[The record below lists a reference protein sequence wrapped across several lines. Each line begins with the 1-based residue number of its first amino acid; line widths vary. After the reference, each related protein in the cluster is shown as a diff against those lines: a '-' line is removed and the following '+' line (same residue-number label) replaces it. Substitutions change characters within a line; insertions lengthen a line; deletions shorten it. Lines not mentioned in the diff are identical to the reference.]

1 MVNFF
6 KNIISKEKYKNYTEP
21 KESEY
26 ENEKITANLLDNI
39 INIRKICS
47 SSEDITIQRH
57 TVCGVKCAV
66 ITCEGMYDLKSTAE
80 LVINPLAD
88 LKLECKSCDEL
99 FEYINTKIL
108 LSTDQKVFYTY
119 GQLFKFI
126 MSGFVVLLIDGINS
140 GIAMGI
146 QGFPSRGIG
155 EPSSEMN
162 IRGSQEGFVEALRVN
177 MTMIRRRLKTPQL
190 CFEIKTLGVNS
201 KTDICLVYR
210 SDMVSQELLNTIR
223 QRLEKVKI
231 DNILESGYLSPFLEK
246 RPFSIF
252 SGVGSTERPDTL
264 CAKVSEGRV
273 GILVDGTPFALTVPK
288 LFAENFQSFDDY
300 TIPPFYAVLIRLLK
314 YTAFFISTLLPA
326 LYVAIATF
334 HPELV
339 PSALLYNIASAEENT
354 PFPLVFEAFVI
365 HLFYEIMREAGLR
378 LPRAVG
384 HAVSI
389 IGALIIGD
397 AAVTAGLIGAPMVMV
412 VALTAISSFVLPS
425 LYETT
430 AFLRFVFIIV
440 GGAFGIFGIAV
451 VMCVVFVN
459 LCSVNDY
466 GVPTTSPLTPFSLYS
481 MRDVLIRTNW
491 KILGKDEMN
500 ISDVPG
506 SEIK

>member
-1 MVNFF
+1 MKNLFE
-6 KNIISKEKYKNYTEP
+6 NIISREKISGYKNPHVKNFED
-21 KESEY
+21 
-26 ENEKITANLLDNI
+26 EKINSVLLDNLV
-39 INIRKICS
+39 NIRKICS
-47 SSEDITIQRH
+47 NSDDITIQKLKI
-57 TVCGVKCAV
+57 CSIDCAV

-80 LVINPLAD
+80 LVINPLT
-88 LKLECKSCDEL
+88 KLNIKDCKSQNL
-99 FEYINTKIL
+99 FEYVTTKTM
-108 LSTDQKVFYTY
+108 LSTDQKVFYTC

-126 MSGFVVLLIDGINS
+126 MSGFVVLLIDGINC

-146 QGFPSRGIG
+146 QGFPIRGIG
-155 EPSSEMN
+155 EPASEMN

-177 MTMIRRRLKTPQL
+177 MTMIRRRLKTPEL
-190 CFEIKTLGVNS
+190 CFEIKTLGINS

-210 SDMVSQELLNTIR
+210 TDMVSEELLNKIR
-223 QRLEKVKI
+223 QRLENVKI
-231 DNILESGYLSPFLEK
+231 DNILESGYLCPFLESH
-246 RPFSIF
+246 PLSIF

-264 CAKVSEGRV
+264 AAKVSEGRV
-273 GILVDGTPFALTVPK
+273 GILVDGTPFALTIPK

-300 TIPPFYAVLIRLLK
+300 TIQPFYAALIRLLK

-326 LYVAIATF
+326 LYVAVATF

-339 PSALLYNIASAEENT
+339 PGALLYNIASAEENT

-425 LYETT
+425 LYETI
-430 AFLRFVFIIV
+430 AFLRFLFIIV

-451 VMCVVFVN
+451 VMCVIFIN

-466 GVPTTSPLTPFSLYS
+466 GVPITSPLTPFSLYS
-481 MRDVLIRTNW
+481 MRDVFIRSDW
-491 KILGKDEMN
+491 KILGKEEMN
-500 ISDVPG
+500 ISDMPG